1 MPILLILGTVK
12 ESGAKHKG
20 LIEIPNL
27 SEENDVDDTE
37 VFAGVLLFSQA
48 SAIGGGHLQT
58 TPLDVW
64 VYCVGVNSGGC
75 LPLHSGCIRGGT
87 EVWGKEEALGS
98 FRHPGPGVMPGQ
110 VSDCS
115 SWLSHLCS

>member
-48 SAIGGGHLQT
+48 FAIGGGHLQT

-87 EVWGKEEALGS
+87 QRCGERRK
-98 FRHPGPGVMPGQ
+98 P
-110 VSDCS
+110 
-115 SWLSHLCS
+115 

>member
-48 SAIGGGHLQT
+48 SAIGGGPLQT
-58 TPLDVW
+58 TPLAVGLLCRCELWRLSATALW
-64 VYCVGVNSGGC
+64 VYK
-75 LPLHSGCIRGGT
+75 R
-87 EVWGKEEALGS
+87 
-98 FRHPGPGVMPGQ
+98 
-110 VSDCS
+110 
-115 SWLSHLCS
+115 

>member
-37 VFAGVLLFSQA
+37 VFAGVFSQA

-58 TPLDVW
+58 TPLAVW
-64 VYCVGVNSGGC
+64 VYCVGGIV
-75 LPLHSGCIRGGT
+75 
-87 EVWGKEEALGS
+87 EAVCHCTLG
-98 FRHPGPGVMPGQ
+98 V
-110 VSDCS
+110 
-115 SWLSHLCS
+115 

>member
-37 VFAGVLLFSQA
+37 VFLLFSQA

-58 TPLDVW
+58 THLAVW
-64 VYCVGVNSGGC
+64 VYC
-75 LPLHSGCIRGGT
+75 
-87 EVWGKEEALGS
+87 GS
-98 FRHPGPGVMPGQ
+98 IV
-110 VSDCS
+110 
-115 SWLSHLCS
+115 

>member
-58 TPLDVW
+58 TPLAVWCELWRLSATALW
-64 VYCVGVNSGGC
+64 VYKRWNRGVGKGGSPRK
-75 LPLHSGCIRGGT
+75 LQTPRVGCDTWAGT
-87 EVWGKEEALGS
+87 
-98 FRHPGPGVMPGQ
+98 
-110 VSDCS
+110 
-115 SWLSHLCS
+115 